1 MHKKALIIFVR
12 HPVLGRV
19 KTRIAATLGEE
30 TALAVYRE
38 LLVHTAAITRPVQ
51 ADKFVF
57 YADGTQENDLWDAAV
72 YQKRAQA
79 DGDLG
84 ERMQQA
90 FRELFAAGYQHIA
103 IIGSDCF
110 ALGTAVIDTAF
121 SSLQSSR
128 VVAGPSTDGG
138 YYLLGMRA
146 FAPSLFE
153 NKRWSTGSVMSDTL
167 QSVQALGWD
176 YTLLPTLSDVDEATD
191 IPAELR
197 KKLLL

>member
-12 HPVLGRV
+12 HPVRGRV

-38 LLVHTAAITRPVQ
+38 LLLHTAAITRPVE

-57 YADGTQENDLWDAAV
+57 YADGIEENDLWDTAV

-90 FRELFAAGYQHIA
+90 FQELFAAGYQHIA

-110 ALGTAVIDTAF
+110 ELSTAIIENAF
-121 SSLQSSR
+121 SSLQSSDA
-128 VVAGPSTDGG
+128 VAGPSTDGG
-138 YYLLGMRA
+138 YYLLGMRS
-146 FAPSLFE
+146 FAPSVFE
-153 NKRWSTGSVMSDTL
+153 DKKWSTGSVMSDTL
-167 QSVQALGWD
+167 QSIRALGWD
-176 YTLLPTLSDVDEATD
+176 YTLLPVLSDVDEAAD
-191 IPAELR
+191 IPPELM
-197 KKLLL
+197 KKLS